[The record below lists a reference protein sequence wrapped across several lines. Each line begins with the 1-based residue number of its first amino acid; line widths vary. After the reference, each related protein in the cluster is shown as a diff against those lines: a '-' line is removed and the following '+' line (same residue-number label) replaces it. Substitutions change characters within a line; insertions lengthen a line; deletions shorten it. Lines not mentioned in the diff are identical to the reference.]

1 MTLQVADAAR
11 VRTLTL
17 DRPEA
22 LNAFNEALYDA
33 LADALLEAADDP
45 SVAVVLL
52 TGNGRGFSAGTDLLE
67 MHRIATDPTFERG
80 RHGFPGL
87 VDALDA
93 FPKPLVVAVNGIGL
107 GIGCTVLGFADL
119 AFMSSEARLKCPFT
133 SLGVAPE
140 AASSYL
146 LPLLVGRQNAAWLL
160 QSSEWV
166 SADEAVAMG
175 LVWRVCSP
183 TSLMDEARRHAEV
196 LAAKPISSLVAVKR
210 TMTEPRRAGI
220 AGARERENAAFAE
233 LMGGPATLRRW
244 RRSRRPARPTSP
256 RFRRGRERAAHR
268 FPGRGCRDRGVGSR
282 RSTDVEAT
290 RWLLYQRRVL
300 AA

>member
-1 MTLQVADAAR
+1 MTLQVADADR

-22 LNAFNEALYDA
+22 LNAFNEELYDA
-33 LADALLEAADDP
+33 LADALLAAAADP
-45 SVAVVLL
+45 SVAVVVL
-52 TGNGRGFSAGTDLLE
+52 TGNGRAFSAGTDLLE

-93 FPKPLVVAVNGIGL
+93 FPKPLVVAVNGLGL

-146 LPLLVGRQNAAWLL
+146 LPLLVGRQAASWLL
-160 QSSEWV
+160 LSSEWV
-166 SADEAVAMG
+166 SAQEALAMG

-183 TSLMDEARRHAEV
+183 ASLLEEAHRHAAL
-196 LAAKPISSLVAVKR
+196 LAARPISSLVAVKR
-210 TMTEPRRAGI
+210 TVIEPRRAGV
-220 AGARERENAAFAE
+220 AAARERENAAFAE
-233 LMGGPATLRRW
+233 LMGGPANLE
-244 RRSRRPARPTSP
+244 ALAA
-256 RFRRGRERAAHR
+256 FAEGREPDFTALP
-268 FPGRGCRDRGVGSR
+268 PG
-282 RSTDVEAT
+282 
-290 RWLLYQRRVL
+290 W
-300 AA
+300 